1 MTGWE
6 PATEAEVAMRDAL
19 RAQDQQQYFRVL
31 TRVDLVLPIAGGP
44 TAGWGTWTSE
54 GRTHVLAFTSV
65 AALRA
70 SLGENAGA
78 TRLVAYPDLAAG
90 WPNQEWWLAVNPGL
104 PIEGYLPAWYV
115 AQLARGDV
123 RLPGRT
129 MGARARLERV
139 ESAARAAR
147 DGVPGPVRDSGPG
160 PVRDGVSGAVR
171 DSVSGS
177 VRDVGAESG
186 RFGVPEP
193 AREAPSV
200 PVPAAVTPPTPSG
213 RGGRV
218 AEAEEPATV
227 PMRSVPLLGRRAPT
241 APHRRPASG
250 DHGRTGAGDGADPD
264 ALDGWL
270 TDLRRR
276 PDEPDPFAAGRATP
290 DEPPAPPAPPPA
302 RSFFEPTSGRATR
315 RPSPLDTPRRSGERA
330 TPPSRFAGGQP
341 FPRRRPLNEP
351 VREDQTRPFRV
362 GADEPAPTSAEPAAP
377 FRPARPPEDTPRTLP
392 RRHSGPPAPDRWA
405 GTRTDHDAPGWTPL
419 DDPTEAEAL
428 PPSMAEPVSAPP
440 APRRDFTPIV
450 IEGTVIEARDLT
462 APAATGPASEGYA
475 AAGPVVSRV
484 DAADPVGSPTV
495 DVAEPAQADDR
506 RAPEPFV
513 TEPSVAEPFVT
524 EPSVAEPFV
533 TEPSVAGLSVA
544 GLSVSEPSVSE
555 PSVSEPSVAGPSVAG
570 PSVGGPQSTA
580 PFSTGSF
587 ATGPMAAE
595 PFDAGASAT
604 APFASQPSATDSFDA
619 GSSAPTE
626 PFATGSR
633 SDRVGSAWET
643 TAPLSPAA
651 AEPFPSPASEPTR
664 SVFDPLRPAAEAS
677 VPADVAPLPTGP
689 DEPTVSLARPA
700 RYPDEPTVSLFEPTT
715 PLFTPS
721 PSPSPSSSPSQP
733 TSPASASP
741 SDEPGT
747 PVTSSAGEPTRS
759 LFEPLSFPA
768 APVPAEPTVS
778 LSTPV
783 ADEPTTSLSS
793 PVTDEPTTSLFAP
806 SAAEPT
812 VSLPASATSDEVT
825 TSLSA
830 PAGDE
835 VTTSLSAPVA
845 AEPTVSLFAPVPS
858 DEPTTSLF
866 APVSGPAADEPTT
879 SLFASAADE
888 ATTSL
893 FAPASRP
900 AADEPTT
907 SFFAPS
913 PSEEPSPSSETGLE
927 TETIPYVTAGEP
939 RVEPV
944 TDGTGRPAVE
954 PDFVPA
960 NEVEEELLAAAASGN
975 TDGFLTTLLL
985 ARVMLP
991 VAFDSAA
998 GTRPGDPGFS
1008 WRTETVD
1015 GVRYVVVY
1023 TSPERLAEHAGGPVD
1038 TVRVKF
1044 VQLIRQ
1050 WPDVAW
1056 SFRVN
1061 PDTPVGAA
1069 YPGEQVLALAN
1080 WAAEV
1085 GLGDDPETEPEP
1097 PATGPAPT
1105 TEPRP
1110 DAPAA
1115 KPTRPV
1121 VMQKAIAAS
1130 QLAYYLERGYDRV
1143 SGFVHRAGELAH
1155 LRTPAELFDALGLG
1169 HPGSPFS
1176 RDAEELY
1183 LLRWPAYRPSLYRIP
1198 YGGQNEAAMRAMEG
1212 WVIERYPFRGNG
1224 FAPGESSDV
1233 IAEFKVDSARLPH
1246 GAELW
1251 RVAADGGARLVAVL
1265 DTDALL
1271 WRKADGA

>member
-1 MTGWE
+1 M
-6 PATEAEVAMRDAL
+6 
-19 RAQDQQQYFRVL
+19 
-31 TRVDLVLPIAGGP
+31 
-44 TAGWGTWTSE
+44 
-54 GRTHVLAFTSV
+54 
-65 AALRA
+65 
-70 SLGENAGA
+70 
-78 TRLVAYPDLAAG
+78 
-90 WPNQEWWLAVNPGL
+90 
-104 PIEGYLPAWYV
+104 
-115 AQLARGDV
+115 
-123 RLPGRT
+123 
-129 MGARARLERV
+129 
-139 ESAARAAR
+139 
-147 DGVPGPVRDSGPG
+147 
-160 PVRDGVSGAVR
+160 
-171 DSVSGS
+171 
-177 VRDVGAESG
+177 
-186 RFGVPEP
+186 
-193 AREAPSV
+193 
-200 PVPAAVTPPTPSG
+200 
-213 RGGRV
+213 
-218 AEAEEPATV
+218 
-227 PMRSVPLLGRRAPT
+227 
-241 APHRRPASG
+241 
-250 DHGRTGAGDGADPD
+250 
-264 ALDGWL
+264 
-270 TDLRRR
+270 
-276 PDEPDPFAAGRATP
+276 
-290 DEPPAPPAPPPA
+290 
-302 RSFFEPTSGRATR
+302 
-315 RPSPLDTPRRSGERA
+315 
-330 TPPSRFAGGQP
+330 
-341 FPRRRPLNEP
+341 
-351 VREDQTRPFRV
+351 
-362 GADEPAPTSAEPAAP
+362 
-377 FRPARPPEDTPRTLP
+377 
-392 RRHSGPPAPDRWA
+392 
-405 GTRTDHDAPGWTPL
+405 
-419 DDPTEAEAL
+419 
-428 PPSMAEPVSAPP
+428 
-440 APRRDFTPIV
+440 
-450 IEGTVIEARDLT
+450 
-462 APAATGPASEGYA
+462 
-475 AAGPVVSRV
+475 
-484 DAADPVGSPTV
+484 
-495 DVAEPAQADDR
+495 
-506 RAPEPFV
+506 
-513 TEPSVAEPFVT
+513 
-524 EPSVAEPFV
+524 
-533 TEPSVAGLSVA
+533 
-544 GLSVSEPSVSE
+544 
-555 PSVSEPSVAGPSVAG
+555 
-570 PSVGGPQSTA
+570 
-580 PFSTGSF
+580 
-587 ATGPMAAE
+587 
-595 PFDAGASAT
+595 
-604 APFASQPSATDSFDA
+604 
-619 GSSAPTE
+619 
-626 PFATGSR
+626 
-633 SDRVGSAWET
+633 
-643 TAPLSPAA
+643 
-651 AEPFPSPASEPTR
+651 
-664 SVFDPLRPAAEAS
+664 
-677 VPADVAPLPTGP
+677 
-689 DEPTVSLARPA
+689 
-700 RYPDEPTVSLFEPTT
+700 
-715 PLFTPS
+715 
-721 PSPSPSSSPSQP
+721 
-733 TSPASASP
+733 
-741 SDEPGT
+741 
-747 PVTSSAGEPTRS
+747 TSSAGEPTRS
-759 LFEPLSFPA
+759 LFEPLSSPA
-768 APVPAEPTVS
+768 VPVPAEPTVS

-783 ADEPTTSLSS
+783 TEDPTTSLSS
-793 PVTDEPTTSLFAP
+793 PVPDEPTTSLFAP
-806 SAAEPT
+806 VTAEPT
-812 VSLPASATSDEVT
+812 VSLPAPATSDEVT

-866 APVSGPAADEPTT
+866 APVSRPAADEPTT

-888 ATTSL
+888 PTTSLFAPAADEATTSL
-893 FAPASRP
+893 FAPVADEATTSPFASASRP
-900 AADEPTT
+900 AEDEPTT
-907 SFFAPS
+907 SLFAPS
-913 PSEEPSPSSETGLE
+913 PSDEPSPSSETGLETGLE
-927 TETIPYVTAGEP
+927 TETIPYVTAEEP

-944 TDGTGRPAVE
+944 IESTGRPAVE

-998 GTRPGDPGFS
+998 GSRPGDPGFS

-1105 TEPRP
+1105 AEPRP
-1110 DAPAA
+1110 AAPAA

-1251 RVAADGGARLVAVL
+1251 RVAADGDARLVAVL